1 MGSSTQLEERLEI
14 AGPNGSETRSA
25 LPAST
30 QQQEL
35 LFRIG
40 PGPVRK
46 DSRRTQTGL
55 PGFRLLWT
63 T

>member
-40 PGPVRK
+40 PGPVR
-46 DSRRTQTGL
+46 
-55 PGFRLLWT
+55 
-63 T
+63 